1 MKALDLLA
9 DMLKLVRLRGF
20 NATPI
25 QSGRVEAHGSKA
37 ADDAMRI
44 EDYGFS
50 ARAVDGQGL
59 AINAGG
65 FTVVL
70 RMDRLEGKPSLAPFE
85 VCVWHKDGHKITL
98 GAGGNVTVDC
108 VDFVVNASGSAKIN
122 SPSLTH
128 NGVNVGDTHTH
139 PQNNGNHYGG
149 DASTSAPQ

>member
-20 NATPI
+20 NADAI

-37 ADDAMRI
+37 ADDAMRL

-50 ARAVDGQGL
+50 ARAIDGQGL

-70 RMDRLEGKPSLAPFE
+70 RMDRLAGKPTLAPFE
-85 VCVWHKDGHKITL
+85 VCVWHKDGGKITL
-98 GAGGNVTVDC
+98 GAQGKVTVDC
-108 VDFVVNASGSAKIN
+108 VDYVVNASGSAAIN

-139 PQNNGNHYGG
+139 SGVRAGN
-149 DASTSAPQ
+149 ASTGAPS